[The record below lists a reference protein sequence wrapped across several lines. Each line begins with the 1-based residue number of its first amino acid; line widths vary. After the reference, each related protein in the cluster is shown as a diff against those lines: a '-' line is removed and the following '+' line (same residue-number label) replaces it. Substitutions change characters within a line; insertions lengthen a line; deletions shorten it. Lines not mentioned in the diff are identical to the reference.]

1 MKFAHR
7 KYKSYKPRI
16 YSNWIKAV
24 NKESNY
30 LKSIEN
36 PMEYLGKCKAIELS
50 SEHPYWQQVSYQQ
63 TKKYIKSVKKE
74 IEDNEMLLTINPN
87 HYHKNNI
94 QSNINR
100 LKAIVKQYEN
110 NNHNSNKER

>member
-1 MKFAHR
+1 MIFAHK
-7 KYKSYKPRI
+7 KYKKYKPRI

-30 LKSIEN
+30 LKSIDN

-74 IEDNEMLLTINPN
+74 IEDNKQLLKINPN
-87 HYHKNNI
+87 HYHKDNI
-94 QSNINR
+94 LRNIAR
-100 LKAIVKQYEN
+100 LESILNKQY
-110 NNHNSNKER
+110 